1 MTATKRT
8 KAKKPIGAKGTL
20 REKFTRN
27 GYVTQKQIDN
37 IATKLN
43 VSRATV
49 LTAMTDLKNPKY
61 AGKTGPLDVKKDQ
74 DGTYRLVQ

>member
-8 KAKKPIGAKGTL
+8 KAKKPIGAKVTL
-20 REKFTRN
+20 HEKFTRN

-43 VSRATV
+43 VSRSTV
-49 LTAMTDLKNPKY
+49 LTAMTDLKNPTY
-61 AGKTGPLDVKKDQ
+61 AGKAGPLDITKDQ
-74 DGTYRLVQ
+74 DGTYRLAQ